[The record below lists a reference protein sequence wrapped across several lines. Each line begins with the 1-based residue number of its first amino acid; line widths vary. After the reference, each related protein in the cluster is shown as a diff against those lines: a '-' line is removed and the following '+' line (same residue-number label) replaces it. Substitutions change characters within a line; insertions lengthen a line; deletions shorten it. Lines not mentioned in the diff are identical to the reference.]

1 MKKSPLQTVKDRFG
15 DDRKEA
21 KAKLVA
27 AVRELAEGG
36 LWVDRTN
43 EDKGLELVSNQKLLH
58 LHDVLTQVKSSFGSR
73 DALIDDIVKVENRT
87 KDATY
92 RKHFEEW
99 PTPRLWDY
107 HQAAKKRASA

>member
-21 KAKLVA
+21 KQKLVA

-36 LWVDRTN
+36 LWIDRTN
-43 EDKGLELVSNQKLLH
+43 EDKGLELVSNKKLLH
-58 LHDVLTQVKSSFGSR
+58 LHDTLSAVKEAFGNR
-73 DALIDDIVKVENRT
+73 EALIADIIKIENRT

-92 RKHFEEW
+92 AAHFADW

-107 HQAAKKRASA
+107 HQSAKKRATA